1 MRCCD
6 RFAALY
12 VSHGRVAAPVPTSP
26 IREIMHGYVSTGA
39 AWLTLSL
46 VNAGIAQG
54 KNRSGWNWFV
64 ISLLL
69 GPVATFL
76 IVTWPALERP
86 DSR

>member
-1 MRCCD
+1 
-6 RFAALY
+6 
-12 VSHGRVAAPVPTSP
+12 
-26 IREIMHGYVSTGA
+26 MHGYVSTGA

-46 VNAGIAQG
+46 VNAGLAQG

-86 DSR
+86 NSR